1 MSDISLAD
9 SYDIT
14 DISGANAQDKTLDEV
29 SQEQDVI
36 VLTAQILVD
45 ALKSKRV
52 RITDFSLLI
61 FDECHHTGKGHPY
74 NEIMLAYLGAKCPVR
89 GARTQAHNLPQVIG
103 LTASLGV
110 GKARNKNDAQDHI
123 LRLCANLDCSVIV
136 TVQEYIKDLE
146 GLFINKA
153 SINYSLRTYNHGHQI
168 LNKKT

>member
-1 MSDISLAD
+1 MINTVIFISI

-14 DISGANAQDKTLDEV
+14 DISGANAQDKTLDEI
-29 SQEQDVI
+29 SQKNDVI

-61 FDECHHTGKGHPY
+61 FDECHHTDKGHPY
-74 NEIMLAYLGAKCPVR
+74 NEIMLTYLGIKFPSQGSR
-89 GARTQAHNLPQVIG
+89 YQAGGEDLPQIIG

-123 LRLCANLDCSVIV
+123 LQLCANLDCSVIV
-136 TVQEYIKDLE
+136 TVQKHIKDLE
-146 GLFINKA
+146 G
-153 SINYSLRTYNHGHQI
+153 
-168 LNKKT
+168 